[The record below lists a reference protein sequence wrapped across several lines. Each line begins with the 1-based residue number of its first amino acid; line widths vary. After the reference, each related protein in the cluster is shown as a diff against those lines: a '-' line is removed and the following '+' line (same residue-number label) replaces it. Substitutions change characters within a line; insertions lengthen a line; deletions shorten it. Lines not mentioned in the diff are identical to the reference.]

1 MRISVLII
9 VSLAANLMLAAL
21 WFHKS
26 RSTTAAGGVT
36 TAGNSAGENG
46 AATSTTGT
54 AAENVSGAAGENSV
68 VTVTGKFSWRDL
80 TATDLKEYI
89 RKLRAANCPEPTIQ
103 DLMLAEVNRQFSAKT
118 RAFLNSPEIADQNL
132 FWKPYQ
138 RNRDPEKAKQDRARW
153 KTYQAAQKE
162 KTALI
167 VELFGF
173 DVEKQR
179 LKDEGYDPQDNW
191 NYGNSELSF
200 LPESKRE
207 AVQKY
212 LEDAQDKAQELYA
225 DMSGGWGPEQRAK
238 QKQLEAEKLAG
249 LAQFLTPSEVREYEL
264 RNSSAAQ
271 QIAADLH
278 GVDLTR
284 AQYEALYDIH
294 KKYGDSIYNWGD
306 ANLDEVAQKKIV
318 QNQKDLKAEVAVALG
333 EQKFAELD
341 RAQDYQ
347 FQQLKSLAKRN
358 DLPADTAPKIYDFK
372 QAAEKAVEA
381 LKANQDLTPEARQ
394 TALTQIRTETEQS
407 VQAAL
412 GDKIFKRYQSNGGW
426 WINSLGPAAKK

>member
-26 RSTTAAGGVT
+26 RNTTAAGGVT
-36 TAGNSAGENG
+36 TAENSAGETG
-46 AATSTTGT
+46 AATSATGT
-54 AAENVSGAAGENSV
+54 AAENVSGAANENSI
-68 VTVTGKFSWRDL
+68 VTVAGKFSWRDL

-89 RKLRAANCPEPTIQ
+89 RKLRAANCPEPTVQ
-103 DLMLAEVNRQFSAKT
+103 DLICAEVNRRFAT
-118 RAFLNSPEIADQNL
+118 RMRSYMDADWLAQND

-138 RNRDPEKAKQDRARW
+138 RKQDTEKAKKSQKNYNAQR
-153 KTYQAAQKE
+153 AAQKE

-167 VELFGF
+167 VELFGY

-179 LKDEGYDPQDNW
+179 MKEEGYDADNNW
-191 NYGNSELSF
+191 NYATGELSF

-207 AVQKY
+207 ATEKY
-212 LEDAQDKAQELYA
+212 LEDFQEKMQELYA

-264 RNSSAAQ
+264 RNSSTAQ
-271 QIAADLH
+271 QISSDLH

-284 AQYEALYDIH
+284 AEYEALFDLH
-294 KKYGDSIYNWGD
+294 KKYGDSVYNYGD
-306 ANLDEVAQKKIV
+306 ANNDEVARKKIE

-381 LKANQDLTPEARQ
+381 LNSNQDLTAEARQ
-394 TALTQIRTETEQS
+394 AALAQIRAETETS
-407 VQAAL
+407 VQSAL
-412 GDKIFKRYQSNGGW
+412 GDKIFKRYQGNGGW
-426 WINSLGPAAKK
+426 WINNLGPAAKK